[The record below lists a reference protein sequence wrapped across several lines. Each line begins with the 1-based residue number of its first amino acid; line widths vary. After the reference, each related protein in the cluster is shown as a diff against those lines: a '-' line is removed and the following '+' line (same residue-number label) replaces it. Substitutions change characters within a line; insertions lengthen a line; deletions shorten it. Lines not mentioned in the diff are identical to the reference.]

1 MRVPLFLRVVSL
13 EARTRMSYRV
23 DFWLNAVVAF
33 AAQLGVLWFL
43 WAAIFAG
50 SGEAAIGGYTLQ
62 GMVVYYLAAILL
74 GKMIRGREF
83 ETFIAQDI
91 YEGGLN
97 RYLVFPARYF
107 PFKYAQHIG
116 RMAPQAVQVLLFTIL
131 VLFVVDLPP
140 EMRPTLPAVARTLV
154 AVALANLLHFVL
166 SFPVQ
171 CVAFWADNV
180 WSLEVAKRLVVTL
193 LGGAMVP
200 LTVFPHRAQE
210 VLYVLPFRLF
220 ADVPVRTLLGEIG
233 TREWAFHMV
242 SGLAWCVWFGLV
254 ARLVWGRG
262 SLQYT
267 GIGM

>member
-1 MRVPLFLRVVSL
+1 VRAPLFFRVVSL

-33 AAQLGVLWFL
+33 AAQLAVLWFL
-43 WAAIFAG
+43 WAAIFAE
-50 SGEAAIGGYTLQ
+50 SDETVIGGYTFD
-62 GMVVYYLAAILL
+62 GMIVYYLAATLL
-74 GKMIRGREF
+74 GKVIRGREF

-107 PFKYAQHIG
+107 PFKYAQNIG
-116 RMAPQAVQVLLFTIL
+116 RMAPQAVQVFLFAAI
-131 VLFVVDLPP
+131 VLFAIDLPP
-140 EMRPTLPAVARTLV
+140 EMRPTAGGVARAAA
-154 AVALANLLHFVL
+154 AVALANLLHFIL

-180 WSLEVAKRLVVTL
+180 WSLEVAKRLVVSL
-193 LGGAMVP
+193 LGGALVP
-200 LTVFPHRAQE
+200 LTVFPRAVQE

-233 TREWAFHMV
+233 PREWAMHMG
-242 SGLAWCVWFGLV
+242 SGVVWCLWFGLI

-262 SLQYT
+262 NLQYT